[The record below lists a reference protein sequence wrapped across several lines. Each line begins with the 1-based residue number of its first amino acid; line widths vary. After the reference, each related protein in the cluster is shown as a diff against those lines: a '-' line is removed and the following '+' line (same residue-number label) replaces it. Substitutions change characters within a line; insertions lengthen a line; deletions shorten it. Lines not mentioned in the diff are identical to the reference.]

1 MQSTDALPKRS
12 YILYILFIL
21 LSSLLILIDYFSNKE
36 LSSYFPNSVNFEFEI
51 ENSDFTFIQRF
62 NTLFEQRAQ
71 LVSENIRLEQEVQDL
86 RSLEIVN
93 QYLQLQLESYESIST
108 VSNIQNFELLSSG
121 FITKN
126 LNLEYLI
133 YGGTNQQLEVGDLV
147 INEKGFV
154 VGYLREVFYSYSILE
169 SPYSSDFNLEVMDK
183 YNNTYLITSNGS
195 EMFISSILLDNYK
208 DDIDFLYTD
217 ISFNHSGKF
226 PVVDTR
232 LINFEFQNNQ
242 INSSVKFLDSLPLIQ
257 SFLFQNLN
265 DIFSKHFQINLL
277 CNYIIF

>member
-1 MQSTDALPKRS
+1 MQSTEALSKRS

-51 ENSDFTFIQRF
+51 ENRDFTFIQRF

-93 QYLQLQLESYESIST
+93 QELQLKLESYEAIST
-108 VSNIQNFELLSSG
+108 ASNIQNFELLSSG

-133 YGGTNQQLEVGDLV
+133 YGGTNQQLQVGDLV

-242 INSSVKFLDSLPLIQ
+242 INASVEFLDS
-257 SFLFQNLN
+257 FTFNTKLF
-265 DIFSKHFQINLL
+265 IPKFK
-277 CNYIIF
+277 

>member
-1 MQSTDALPKRS
+1 MQSTEALPKRS

-62 NTLFEQRAQ
+62 DTLFEQRAQ

-93 QYLQLQLESYESIST
+93 QDLQLQLESYEAIST

-133 YGGTNQQLEVGDLV
+133 YGGTNQQLQEGDLV

-242 INSSVKFLDSLPLIQ
+242 INSSVKFLDS
-257 SFLFQNLN
+257 FTFNTKLF
-265 DIFSKHFQINLL
+265 IPKFK
-277 CNYIIF
+277 

>member
-1 MQSTDALPKRS
+1 MQRTEALPKRS

-36 LSSYFPNSVNFEFEI
+36 LSSYFPNTVIFEFEI
-51 ENSDFTFIQRF
+51 EDNDFAILQRLD
-62 NTLFEQRAQ
+62 TLFVQRAQ

-86 RSLEIVN
+86 RNLEIEN
-93 QYLQLQLESYESIST
+93 KELQLQIESYELIST
-108 VSNIQNFELLSSG
+108 VNNIQNFELLTSG

-133 YGGTNQQLEVGDLV
+133 YGGSNQQLTVGDLV
-147 INEKGFV
+147 IDEKGFV

-169 SPYSSDFNLEVMDK
+169 SPYSSNFNLEVMDK

-195 EMFISSILLDNYK
+195 EMIISSVSLDNYK

-217 ISFNHSGKF
+217 ISFNHTGKF

-242 INSSVKFLDSLPLIQ
+242 INSVIEILGKFTFNTKL
-257 SFLFQNLN
+257 
-265 DIFSKHFQINLL
+265 
-277 CNYIIF
+277 YIPKFK

>member
-1 MQSTDALPKRS
+1 MQSTEALSKRS

-51 ENSDFTFIQRF
+51 ENRDFTFIQRF

-93 QYLQLQLESYESIST
+93 QELQLKLESYEAIST

-242 INSSVKFLDSLPLIQ
+242 INASVKFLDS
-257 SFLFQNLN
+257 FTFNTKLF
-265 DIFSKHFQINLL
+265 IPKFK
-277 CNYIIF
+277 

>member
-1 MQSTDALPKRS
+1 MQSTEALPKRS

-36 LSSYFPNSVNFEFEI
+36 LSSYLPNSVNFEFEI

-62 NTLFEQRAQ
+62 DTLFEQRAQ

-93 QYLQLQLESYESIST
+93 QELQLKLESYEAIST

-195 EMFISSILLDNYK
+195 EMFISSIFLDNYK

-242 INSSVKFLDSLPLIQ
+242 INASVKFLDS
-257 SFLFQNLN
+257 FTFNTKLF
-265 DIFSKHFQINLL
+265 IPKFK
-277 CNYIIF
+277 

>member
-1 MQSTDALPKRS
+1 MQSTEALSKRS

-51 ENSDFTFIQRF
+51 ENRDFTFIQRF

-93 QYLQLQLESYESIST
+93 QELQLKLESYEAIST
-108 VSNIQNFELLSSG
+108 ASNIQNFELLSSG

-169 SPYSSDFNLEVMDK
+169 SPYSSNFNLEVMDK

-242 INSSVKFLDSLPLIQ
+242 INVSVKFLDS
-257 SFLFQNLN
+257 FTFNTKLF
-265 DIFSKHFQINLL
+265 IPKFK
-277 CNYIIF
+277 

>member
-1 MQSTDALPKRS
+1 M
-12 YILYILFIL
+12 
-21 LSSLLILIDYFSNKE
+21 LILIDYFSNKE

-93 QYLQLQLESYESIST
+93 QELQLQLESYEAIST

-183 YNNTYLITSNGS
+183 YNNTYLITSNGC
-195 EMFISSILLDNYK
+195 EMLRSSILLDKYK

-226 PVVDTR
+226 PVIDTR

-242 INSSVKFLDSLPLIQ
+242 INASVKFLDS
-257 SFLFQNLN
+257 FTFNTKLF
-265 DIFSKHFQINLL
+265 IPKFK
-277 CNYIIF
+277 

>member
-1 MQSTDALPKRS
+1 MQSTESLPKRS

-62 NTLFEQRAQ
+62 DALFEQRAQ

-93 QYLQLQLESYESIST
+93 KELQLQLESYEAIST

-133 YGGTNQQLEVGDLV
+133 YGGTNQQLQEGDLV

-242 INSSVKFLDSLPLIQ
+242 INASVKFLDS
-257 SFLFQNLN
+257 FTFNTKLF
-265 DIFSKHFQINLL
+265 IPKFK
-277 CNYIIF
+277 

>member
-1 MQSTDALPKRS
+1 MQSTEALPKRS

-51 ENSDFTFIQRF
+51 ENIDFTFIQRF

-93 QYLQLQLESYESIST
+93 QELQLQLESYEAIST

-195 EMFISSILLDNYK
+195 EMFISSILIDNYK

-226 PVVDTR
+226 PVVDTT

-242 INSSVKFLDSLPLIQ
+242 INASVKFLDS
-257 SFLFQNLN
+257 FTFNTKLF
-265 DIFSKHFQINLL
+265 IPKFK
-277 CNYIIF
+277 

>member
-1 MQSTDALPKRS
+1 MQSTEALPKRS

-62 NTLFEQRAQ
+62 DTLFEQRAQ

-93 QYLQLQLESYESIST
+93 QELQLQLESYEAIST

-242 INSSVKFLDSLPLIQ
+242 INATVKFLDS
-257 SFLFQNLN
+257 FTYNTKLFILK
-265 DIFSKHFQINLL
+265 FK
-277 CNYIIF
+277 

>member
-1 MQSTDALPKRS
+1 MQSTEALPKRS

-62 NTLFEQRAQ
+62 DALFEQRAQ

-93 QYLQLQLESYESIST
+93 QELQLQLESYEAIST

-242 INSSVKFLDSLPLIQ
+242 INASVKFLDS
-257 SFLFQNLN
+257 FTFNTKLFIPKL
-265 DIFSKHFQINLL
+265 K
-277 CNYIIF
+277 

>member
-1 MQSTDALPKRS
+1 MQSTEALPKRS

-71 LVSENIRLEQEVQDL
+71 LVSENIRLEQEVQEL

-93 QYLQLQLESYESIST
+93 QELQLQLESYEAIST
-108 VSNIQNFELLSSG
+108 ASNIQNFELLSSG

-195 EMFISSILLDNYK
+195 EMFISSILLDNYE

-242 INSSVKFLDSLPLIQ
+242 INASVKFLDS
-257 SFLFQNLN
+257 FTFNTKLF
-265 DIFSKHFQINLL
+265 IPKFK
-277 CNYIIF
+277 

>member
-1 MQSTDALPKRS
+1 MQSTEALPKRS

-62 NTLFEQRAQ
+62 DTLFEQRAQ

-93 QYLQLQLESYESIST
+93 QELQLQLESYEAIST

-133 YGGTNQQLEVGDLV
+133 YGGTNQQLQEGDLV

-217 ISFNHSGKF
+217 ISFNHSGRF

-242 INSSVKFLDSLPLIQ
+242 INASVKFLDS
-257 SFLFQNLN
+257 FTFNTKLF
-265 DIFSKHFQINLL
+265 IPKFK
-277 CNYIIF
+277 

>member
-1 MQSTDALPKRS
+1 MQSTEALPKRS

-51 ENSDFTFIQRF
+51 ENGDFMFIERF
-62 NTLFEQRAQ
+62 NTLFEQKAQ

-93 QYLQLQLESYESIST
+93 QELQLQLESYEAIST

-242 INSSVKFLDSLPLIQ
+242 INASVKFLDS
-257 SFLFQNLN
+257 FTFNTKLF
-265 DIFSKHFQINLL
+265 IPKFK
-277 CNYIIF
+277 

>member
-1 MQSTDALPKRS
+1 MQRTEALPKRS

-51 ENSDFTFIQRF
+51 ENSDFMFIQRF

-86 RSLEIVN
+86 RSLELVN
-93 QYLQLQLESYESIST
+93 QELQLQLESYEAISS

-195 EMFISSILLDNYK
+195 EIFISSILIDNYK

-242 INSSVKFLDSLPLIQ
+242 INATVKFLDT
-257 SFLFQNLN
+257 FTFNTKLF
-265 DIFSKHFQINLL
+265 IPKFK
-277 CNYIIF
+277 

>member
-1 MQSTDALPKRS
+1 MQSTEALPKRS

-62 NTLFEQRAQ
+62 DALFEQRAQ

-93 QYLQLQLESYESIST
+93 KELQLQLESYEAIST

-169 SPYSSDFNLEVMDK
+169 SPYSSDFNLEVIDK

-242 INSSVKFLDSLPLIQ
+242 INASVKFLDS
-257 SFLFQNLN
+257 FTFNTKLF
-265 DIFSKHFQINLL
+265 IPKFK
-277 CNYIIF
+277 

>member
-1 MQSTDALPKRS
+1 M
-12 YILYILFIL
+12 
-21 LSSLLILIDYFSNKE
+21 SSF
-36 LSSYFPNSVNFEFEI
+36 FPNSVNFEFEI

-93 QYLQLQLESYESIST
+93 QDLQLQLESYEAIST

-195 EMFISSILLDNYK
+195 EMFISSIVLDNYK

-242 INSSVKFLDSLPLIQ
+242 INASVKFLDS
-257 SFLFQNLN
+257 FTFNTKLF
-265 DIFSKHFQINLL
+265 IPKFK
-277 CNYIIF
+277 

>member
-1 MQSTDALPKRS
+1 MQSTEALPKRS

-93 QYLQLQLESYESIST
+93 QDLQLQLESYEAIST
-108 VSNIQNFELLSSG
+108 VSNIQNFELLYSR

-195 EMFISSILLDNYK
+195 EMFISSIVLDNYK

-232 LINFEFQNNQ
+232 LIDFEFQNNQ
-242 INSSVKFLDSLPLIQ
+242 INASVKFLDS
-257 SFLFQNLN
+257 FTFNTKLF
-265 DIFSKHFQINLL
+265 IPKFK
-277 CNYIIF
+277 

>member
-1 MQSTDALPKRS
+1 MQSTEALPKRS

-62 NTLFEQRAQ
+62 DTLFEQRAQ

-93 QYLQLQLESYESIST
+93 QELQLQLESYEAIST

-154 VGYLREVFYSYSILE
+154 IGYLREVFYSYSILE
-169 SPYSSDFNLEVMDK
+169 SPYSSNFNLEVMDK

-242 INSSVKFLDSLPLIQ
+242 INASVKFLDS
-257 SFLFQNLN
+257 FTFNTKLF
-265 DIFSKHFQINLL
+265 IPKFK
-277 CNYIIF
+277 

>member
-62 NTLFEQRAQ
+62 DTLFEQRAQ

-93 QYLQLQLESYESIST
+93 QELQLQLESYEAIST

-133 YGGTNQQLEVGDLV
+133 YGGTNQQLQEGDLV

-195 EMFISSILLDNYK
+195 EMFISSIFLDNYK

-242 INSSVKFLDSLPLIQ
+242 INASVKFLDS
-257 SFLFQNLN
+257 FTFNTKLF
-265 DIFSKHFQINLL
+265 IPKFK
-277 CNYIIF
+277 

>member
-1 MQSTDALPKRS
+1 MQSTEALPKRS

-36 LSSYFPNSVNFEFEI
+36 LSSYFPNSVNFEFDI

-93 QYLQLQLESYESIST
+93 QELQHQLESYEAIST

-242 INSSVKFLDSLPLIQ
+242 INASIKFLDS
-257 SFLFQNLN
+257 FTFNTKLF
-265 DIFSKHFQINLL
+265 IPKFK
-277 CNYIIF
+277 

>member
-1 MQSTDALPKRS
+1 MQSTEALPKRS

-62 NTLFEQRAQ
+62 NTIFEQRAQ

-93 QYLQLQLESYESIST
+93 QELQLQLESYEAIST

-208 DDIDFLYTD
+208 DDIEFLYTD

-226 PVVDTR
+226 TVVDTR

-242 INSSVKFLDSLPLIQ
+242 INASVKFLDS
-257 SFLFQNLN
+257 FTFNTKLF
-265 DIFSKHFQINLL
+265 IPKFK
-277 CNYIIF
+277 

>member
-1 MQSTDALPKRS
+1 MQSTEALPKRS

-36 LSSYFPNSVNFEFEI
+36 LSGYLPNSVNFEFEL
-51 ENSDFTFIQRF
+51 ENNDFTFIQRF
-62 NTLFEQRAQ
+62 NTLFEQKAQ

-93 QYLQLQLESYESIST
+93 QELQLQLESYEAIST

-195 EMFISSILLDNYK
+195 EMFISSIVLDNYK

-242 INSSVKFLDSLPLIQ
+242 INASVKFLDS
-257 SFLFQNLN
+257 FTFNTKLF
-265 DIFSKHFQINLL
+265 IPKFK
-277 CNYIIF
+277 